1 MAINEQELRDQNNRL
16 VDHCQTMR
24 NQLEEIRKL
33 LDECEQHYNHA
44 IKPDMESANHD
55 ALPKDCR
62 GLLRRLTL
70 KPGFHKS
77 GLVSGSDRVKK
88 SLW

>member
-55 ALPKDCR
+55 ALPKEQVLAIR
-62 GLLRRLTL
+62 AAVILQY
-70 KPGFHKS
+70 PEHW
-77 GLVSGSDRVKK
+77 VNGSAY
-88 SLW
+88 